1 MDQSQHT
8 LLHVEGE
15 AKLLILL
22 SLTVTET
29 NSGTNKYFLAILIP
43 RATIVQLVYIYYPW
57 LNIICFPY
65 FHDHLHAIT

>member
-22 SLTVTET
+22 SLAVTET

-43 RATIVQLVYIYYPW
+43 IYSYHSSTGIYILSMAKHNLLSILP
-57 LNIICFPY
+57 
-65 FHDHLHAIT
+65 